1 MLENLTVAFQ
11 LFATIDNVAVLFVG
25 VVIGCTVGAIPG
37 MTATMGVALTLPFT
51 FYLQPVTGILLLIGV
66 YKGGIYGGSIPAILI
81 KTPGT
86 PAAACTVL
94 DGFPLAQKG
103 QANKALH
110 MALYSSCFAD
120 FMSNIAL
127 IFFTGFIASFALKFG
142 PPEFFALI
150 LFSLTIIAGVAGDN
164 LARGLISACFGLLL
178 ATIGLDLIYGTER
191 MIFGETELMGGVKFI
206 PVLIGLFAI
215 PEIIDHYTRKYEQK
229 KRFAGLGDEG
239 VTMAEWKRCFKSVFR
254 GSLIGV
260 VMGAIPGIGGAPSA
274 FLSYSEAKRTSKVAD
289 NFGKGELEGIAA
301 AESGNNGV
309 CGSTMI
315 PLLALGV
322 PGDVITAVIL
332 GAFMIHGL
340 RPGPILF
347 EQNIT
352 IVYAIFMGIMLSS
365 VYLLIVG
372 KAGIK
377 LFARISE
384 VPNSF
389 LYPIV
394 LVLCVFG
401 AYAVGN
407 TMFDLVVMIVMGMVG
422 YFMLKFHIPAA
433 PFLIAFILG
442 PLLEDSFRQSL
453 QLTRGDFSIFV
464 RNPICWTFL
473 AMTVLSIY
481 VVVRR
486 NIKLKKDKDLA
497 AMLIE

>member
-1 MLENLTVAFQ
+1 MIETLATAFQ
-11 LFATIDNVAVLFVG
+11 LFATIDNVVVLFIG
-25 VVIGCTVGAIPG
+25 VVIGVTVGAIPG
-37 MTATMGVALTLPFT
+37 MTSTMGVALTLPFT
-51 FYLQPVTGILLLIGV
+51 FYLQPVTAILLLLGV
-66 YKGGIYGGSIPAILI
+66 YKGGVYGGSIPAILI

-103 QANKALH
+103 QANKALQ

-191 MIFGETELMGGVKFI
+191 MIFGEPELMGGLKFI
-206 PVLIGLFAI
+206 PVLIGLFAL
-215 PEIIDHYTRKYEQK
+215 PEIIDHYTRKLEMH
-229 KRFAGLGDEG
+229 KRFSSLGQEG
-239 VTMAEWKRCFKSVFR
+239 VTMAEWKRCFKSVVR

-260 VMGAIPGIGGAPSA
+260 VMGAIPGIGGAPAA
-274 FLSYSEAKRTSKVAD
+274 FLSYSEAKRTSKVGD

-309 CGSTMI
+309 TGATMI

-340 RPGPILF
+340 RPGPIMF
-347 EQNIT
+347 EQNLPLI
-352 IVYAIFMGIMLSS
+352 YAIFMGIMLSS

-372 KAGIK
+372 KIGIR
-377 LFARISE
+377 LFSRISD

-401 AYAVGN
+401 TYAVGN
-407 TMFDLVVMIVMGMVG
+407 TMFDLLIMMIMGLVG
-422 YFMLKFHIPAA
+422 YFMLKFNIPPA

-453 QLTRGDFSIFV
+453 LLSRGDFMIFL
-464 RNPICWTFL
+464 RNPICWGFL
-473 AMTVLSIY
+473 SLAVLSVILI
-481 VVVRR
+481 VRR
-486 NIKLKKDKDLA
+486 NMKMKKDKGLA
-497 AMLIE
+497 DMLSE

>member
-1 MLENLTVAFQ
+1 MLETLSASFQ
-11 LFATIDNVAVLFVG
+11 LFATIDNIAVLFLG
-25 VVIGCTVGAIPG
+25 VIIGCTVGAIPG

-51 FYLQPVTGILLLIGV
+51 FTLPPVTGILLLIGV

-94 DGFPLAQKG
+94 DGFPLTQKG

-110 MALYSSCFAD
+110 MALYASSFAD
-120 FMSNIAL
+120 FLSNIAL

-142 PPEFFALI
+142 PPEFFTLI

-191 MIFGETELMGGVKFI
+191 MVFGEPELMGGVKFI
-206 PVLIGLFAI
+206 PVLIGLFAL
-215 PEIIDHYTRKYEQK
+215 PEIIDHYTRKLETH
-229 KRFAGLGDEG
+229 KRHSSLAGEN

-274 FLSYSEAKRTSKVAD
+274 FLSYSEAKRTSKVGD

-365 VYLLIVG
+365 FYLLIVG
-372 KAGIK
+372 K
-377 LFARISE
+377 L
-384 VPNSF
+384 
-389 LYPIV
+389 
-394 LVLCVFG
+394 
-401 AYAVGN
+401 
-407 TMFDLVVMIVMGMVG
+407 
-422 YFMLKFHIPAA
+422 
-433 PFLIAFILG
+433 
-442 PLLEDSFRQSL
+442 
-453 QLTRGDFSIFV
+453 
-464 RNPICWTFL
+464 
-473 AMTVLSIY
+473 
-481 VVVRR
+481 
-486 NIKLKKDKDLA
+486 
-497 AMLIE
+497 

>member
-1 MLENLTVAFQ
+1 M
-11 LFATIDNVAVLFVG
+11 DNVIMLFIG
-25 VVIGCTVGAIPG
+25 VVVGCTVGAIPG

-51 FYLQPVTGILLLIGV
+51 FYLPPVTGILLLIGV

-103 QANKALH
+103 HANKALH

-120 FMSNIAL
+120 FVSNIAL
-127 IFFTGFIASFALKFG
+127 IFFAGFIASFALRFG

-191 MIFGETELMGGVKFI
+191 MIFGEPELMGGIKFI
-206 PVLIGLFAI
+206 PVLIGLFAL
-215 PEIIDHYTRKYEQK
+215 PEIIDHYTRKLETH

-239 VTMAEWKRCFKSVFR
+239 VTMAEWKRCFKSVVR
-254 GSLIGV
+254 GSFIGV
-260 VMGAIPGIGGAPSA
+260 IMGAIPGIGGAPSA
-274 FLSYSEAKRTSKVAD
+274 FLSYSEAKRTSKVSE

-309 CGSTMI
+309 CGATMI

-340 RPGPILF
+340 QPGPILF

-365 VYLLIVG
+365 IYLLVVG
-372 KAGIK
+372 KVGIK
-377 LFARISE
+377 LFAQVSD

-407 TMFDLVVMIVMGMVG
+407 TMFDLIVMFVMGLVG
-422 YFMLKFHIPAA
+422 YFMLKFKIPAA

-453 QLTRGDFSIFV
+453 QLSRGSFDIFV
-464 RNPICWTFL
+464 RNPMCWVFL
-473 AMTVLSIY
+473 TMTVISIAM
-481 VVVRR
+481 VIRR
-486 NIKLKKDKDLA
+486 NIKLKKDKELK
-497 AMLIE
+497 AMLLE

>member
-1 MLENLTVAFQ
+1 MLENITIAFQ
-11 LFATIDNVAVLFVG
+11 LFATIDNVAIVFIG
-25 VVIGCTVGAIPG
+25 VVIGCIVGAIPG

-51 FYLQPVTGILLLIGV
+51 FYLPPVTGILLLIGV

-94 DGFPLAQKG
+94 DGFPLTQKG

-142 PPEFFALI
+142 PPEFFSLI
-150 LFSLTIIAGVAGDN
+150 LFSLTIIAGVAGDS

-215 PEIIDHYTRKYEQK
+215 PEIIDHYTKKYEHK
-229 KRFAGLGDEG
+229 KRFVGLGDEG
-239 VTMAEWKRCFKSVFR
+239 VTMGEWKRCFKSVFR

-377 LFARISE
+377 LFARISD

-407 TMFDLVVMIVMGMVG
+407 TMFDLVVMIVMGLVG

-453 QLTRGDFSIFV
+453 QLTRGDFSIFI

-473 AMTVLSIY
+473 SMTVLSIY
-481 VVVRR
+481 VIIRR
-486 NIKLKKDKDLA
+486 NIKLKKDRDLA